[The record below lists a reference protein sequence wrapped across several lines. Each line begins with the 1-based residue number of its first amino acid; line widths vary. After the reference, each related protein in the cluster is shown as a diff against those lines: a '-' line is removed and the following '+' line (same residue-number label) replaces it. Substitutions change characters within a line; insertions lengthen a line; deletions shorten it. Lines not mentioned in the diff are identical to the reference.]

1 MAVIRR
7 ATPADSPAGAELI
20 LMAASLAA
28 EHLFDSELQRA
39 MSVVQYLFARPSNLL
54 SFDRAWVAGEGDEVA
69 ALLHGFPGY
78 DECSLALS
86 SLRFLPSIL
95 RIVGMCRMLRLAW
108 RARQFLLSLCFR
120 GERHYFLVNALAV
133 YERFRRRG
141 IATLLLEVAEQEA
154 RRLVLPRLRLVV
166 RADNAPAIAAY
177 QKFGFLV
184 LDEVAYCLCPRTGG
198 RIVWMRMEK
207 ILT

>member
-39 MSVVQYLFARPSNLL
+39 MSVVQYLFARPSNLF

-78 DECSLALS
+78 DERSLALS

-95 RIVGMCRMLRLAW
+95 RIVGMRR
-108 RARQFLLSLCFR
+108 LSLCFR

-166 RADNAPAIAAY
+166 RADNGPAIAAY
-177 QKFGFLV
+177 QKFGFIV